1 MPLGFSSTCGP
12 EGASVNGQSLEKLE
26 RRISSISCQNL
37 NLNAIALGSGLK
49 EEEFGVEWM
58 APT

>member
-49 EEEFGVEWM
+49 EEEFGVE
-58 APT
+58 